1 MKAGLGGGGGEGGML
16 QGFRAGAEAGDPV
29 SLGVSSSWP
38 WWSGEEKVRVVYLT
52 TAMQLVK
59 LGPGHTSRRPSLLPA
74 PLSVPHS
81 LGQGQVSPVGLE
93 GEAGKQCEISP
104 WVSQGKEWL
113 EDASALGPVAPGVQW
128 LWNCPGRSGFNGR
141 WGEGA
146 GRQAQTPLILLIC
159 FLLSFALSQ
168 VTA

>member
-1 MKAGLGGGGGEGGML
+1 MGFKFEKQDLMSQDFLPAFVLLAQSETHLDEGWGGGGML

-93 GEAGKQCEISP
+93 GEAGK
-104 WVSQGKEWL
+104 
-113 EDASALGPVAPGVQW
+113 
-128 LWNCPGRSGFNGR
+128 
-141 WGEGA
+141 
-146 GRQAQTPLILLIC
+146 
-159 FLLSFALSQ
+159 
-168 VTA
+168 

>member
-1 MKAGLGGGGGEGGML
+1 MGFKFEKQELMSQDFLPAFVLLAQSETHLDEGWGGGEGGML

-93 GEAGKQCEISP
+93 GEAGK
-104 WVSQGKEWL
+104 
-113 EDASALGPVAPGVQW
+113 
-128 LWNCPGRSGFNGR
+128 
-141 WGEGA
+141 
-146 GRQAQTPLILLIC
+146 
-159 FLLSFALSQ
+159 
-168 VTA
+168 